1 MRDKLRA
8 FEAEAPPRRALA
20 DARAEIADLRGR
32 LDAEAR
38 LRTPATAEA
47 LRAAL
52 EAWPYEEGASAVLAF
67 PLFGSFFMC
76 RCCFR

>member
-38 LRTPATAEA
+38 PDSRRSPSRDPV
-47 LRAAL
+47 RAAR
-52 EAWPYEEGASAVLAF
+52 AVPRGL
-67 PLFGSFFMC
+67 
-76 RCCFR
+76 